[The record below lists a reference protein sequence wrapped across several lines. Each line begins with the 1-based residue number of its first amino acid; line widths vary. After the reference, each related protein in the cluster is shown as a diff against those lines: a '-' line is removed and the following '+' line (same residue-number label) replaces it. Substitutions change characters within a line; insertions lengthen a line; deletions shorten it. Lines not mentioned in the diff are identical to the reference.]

1 MSASIATDPTA
12 TTPTED
18 PGRDEPTSDQLRK
31 IMAQLKDLK
40 NRSAAKAQETAAV
53 AATAKEKCDQVSAK
67 VAAAIKD
74 IKEKGVNEQMAII
87 KAVKDGQEALESM
100 TQEIQETETQMEI
113 LMRRR
118 YPDWEDFD
126 QSSNRRSHFQET
138 GTKSA
143 EKAIKAA
150 LRNAPKPQRTA
161 EFKTAESSRPKP
173 LTDKEVDEA
182 MKGFAHHTQA
192 LEPTAMVSEQWQLE
206 TKEAIERDNCIH
218 RANPSKHLPGPKGYS
233 QGIRLQLLENLEF
246 QYDRWKERDK
256 LQIQREE
263 ASAIKPAKRRQIMR
277 RPRLEA
283 RSRDSR
289 TAAVPPIPRPW
300 RDDLLSR
307 RQVVLSTIAQELR
320 DQQITPQEPQAANPP
335 THTRLTKQELSADPL
350 AQPALASIDHLV
362 ASVRRIR
369 ATTDEVIDARTRIDE
384 TLEDSKE
391 LDDICTR

>member
-182 MKGFAHHTQA
+182 MKGFGELPNWALHTWVDSQSTNNHRVKGEMGSARGTSRSAPHPSPGAHSH
-192 LEPTAMVSEQWQLE
+192 
-206 TKEAIERDNCIH
+206 
-218 RANPSKHLPGPKGYS
+218 
-233 QGIRLQLLENLEF
+233 ENLEF

-300 RDDLLSR
+300 GDDLLSR

-320 DQQITPQEPQAANPP
+320 DQQITPQEPQTANPP